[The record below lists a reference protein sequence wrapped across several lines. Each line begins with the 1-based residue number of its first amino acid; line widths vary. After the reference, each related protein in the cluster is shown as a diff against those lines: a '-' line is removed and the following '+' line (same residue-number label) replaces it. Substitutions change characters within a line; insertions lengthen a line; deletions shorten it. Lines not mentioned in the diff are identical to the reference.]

1 MTMFKSHVGESTQ
14 SSTLHDLL
22 AIGFRR
28 RRLIVTTFIGIFL
41 TGFLIALFLPAQY
54 ESQMK
59 ILVRRERA
67 DTVVSPTREP
77 AYELRTAVTLEELES
92 EAELLK
98 SRDLLTKVVVAC
110 NLQESGS
117 KSFWNT
123 LWGVESSNEEARIGQ
138 AAIKL
143 GKKLTVEAIKRTD
156 LISVTYKARNPEL
169 AAQVLN
175 TLSTLYLD
183 KHLAL
188 RRAPGAFEFFNKQ
201 AEGYRKNLEKAEAE
215 LSNFSRKEGV
225 VSPPLQK
232 EIRIRRLAEFEAAL
246 QEARAGVAQTQRRIG
261 TLEAQLASLPS
272 RQTTQVR
279 TSDNAQLMQT
289 MKGTLM
295 ELELKRAQL
304 LAKYDPS
311 YRLVQDVET
320 QIATARESI
329 AAAEKAPLRD
339 EVTDRDPAYD
349 ALRAEL
355 AKSKTELAG
364 LEARSVAMADLVRD
378 YQAQTQRLDRTEIV
392 HQDLVRAA
400 KGQEENYLLYL
411 RKQEEARISDALDRQ
426 RISNVVVA
434 EAATAP
440 LEPKSSGPLVVVLAG
455 LLACVA
461 SAMLALV
468 VDYWDPSFRT
478 PEEVQSFLGSPVL
491 AAIPKSSDQNPSQP
505 LKPRNRSSS
514 VAAL

>member
-1 MTMFKSHVGESTQ
+1 MLGHHIRESTH
-14 SSTLHDLL
+14 SSTLHDFL

-28 RRLIVTTFIGIFL
+28 RRLIVTTFIVIFL
-41 TGFLIALFLPAQY
+41 TGVLIAFFLPAQY

-67 DTVVSPTREP
+67 DTMVSPTREP
-77 AYELRTAVTLEELES
+77 AYELHTSVTGEELES

-110 NLQESGS
+110 NLQESSS
-117 KSFWNT
+117 KSFWT
-123 LWGVESSNEEARIGQ
+123 SLWGVESSKEARIGQ
-138 AAIKL
+138 AALKL
-143 GKKLTVEAIKRTD
+143 GRKLTVEPIKRTD
-156 LISVTYKARNPEL
+156 FISVTYKARNPEL

-201 AEGYRKNLEKAEAE
+201 AEGYRKNLEKTETE
-215 LSNFSRKEGV
+215 LANFSRKEGV

-232 EIRIRRLAEFEAAL
+232 EIRVRRLAEFEAAL
-246 QEARAGVAQTQRRIG
+246 QEARANVAQTQRRIG

-272 RQTTQVR
+272 RHTTQVR
-279 TSDNAQLMQT
+279 TSDNPQLMQT
-289 MKGTLM
+289 MKGTLL

-311 YRLVQDVET
+311 YRLVQDVES

-339 EVTDRDPAYD
+339 EITDRDPTYD

-355 AKSKTELAG
+355 ARSKTELAG
-364 LEARSVAMADLVRD
+364 LEARSAAMTDLVRD

-434 EAATAP
+434 EAATVP
-440 LEPKSSGPLVVVLAG
+440 LEPKSNWLLVVVLAG
-455 LLACVA
+455 LLACVT
-461 SAMLALV
+461 STILAFA

-491 AAIPKSSDQNPSQP
+491 AAIPQK
-505 LKPRNRSSS
+505 R
-514 VAAL
+514 